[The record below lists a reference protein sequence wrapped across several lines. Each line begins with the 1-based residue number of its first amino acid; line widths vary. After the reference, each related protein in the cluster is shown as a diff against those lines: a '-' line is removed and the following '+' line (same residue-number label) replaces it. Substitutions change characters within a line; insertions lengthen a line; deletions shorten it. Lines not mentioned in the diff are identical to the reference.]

1 MRTLALVVAVLA
13 RFAVDAVAQPAP
25 AERPAPSKEQ
35 KLPPPPEPSVEAEP
49 TVRAREK
56 LGGAADE
63 AVGATPEVDRPHEVP
78 GETIVVTGLRL
89 PRPVRDV
96 PAAITVIGRSELER
110 TPHRLADDVLRTL
123 PSVGTFRRGSSLTAD
138 PTSQG
143 VNLRGVGSSAVS
155 RGLVLRDGVPLN
167 DPYGGW
173 VYWRAISPLGVER
186 VEVAPSGASALFGDF
201 ALGGVVQ
208 MISRP
213 IEDRSLAALLSGGT
227 QQTGRVAVR
236 ATDRFGAFGIALD
249 AEAFHS
255 DGYTPIVPAQRGPI
269 DGDAASSHGVVGARV
284 EYVRGNSTVHASAR
298 WFRQALDAGTQLT
311 TADVRTLSFGAG
323 YALERE
329 ASTLT
334 IEVFG
339 GDHLFEQDR
348 ARVTPD
354 RTSATLAT
362 QQRTP
367 SNNQGAFVTYA
378 TKLGERHTL
387 LVGIDGRRV
396 EGTATDTLSPP
407 VVEADT
413 LVERSAGGEQ
423 LFGGLFVEDAF
434 QLSEAL
440 DLAAAI
446 RIDGWQNRSGE
457 LAMTRGNG
465 ETTVMALAGSSDL
478 QIDPRFGILGRVSK
492 ELALRA
498 SVYRAF
504 RAPTLNELYRPFQVG
519 TVLTAANAALEPET
533 LWGAEAGPQ
542 IVVSGIVVRA
552 TGFYNRLEDAI
563 GNVTLA
569 EPLPSGATRQ
579 RRNFGTA
586 RIAGLELDASWRPTR
601 AWTFAIAHTFMDAK
615 VVEAPS
621 QPELV
626 GKWLAHAPRHR
637 MTASATYDNAAIAT
651 VTAQVRYLGRQFEDD
666 LDTLPIGAVALVD
679 ARVARVIGA
688 GITAFVSGENLFD
701 RRYLVGRAGVDT
713 LGPPRTLEIGIVLDA
728 K

>member
-1 MRTLALVVAVLA
+1 MRTLLVVTAALA
-13 RFAVDAVAQPAP
+13 CISLDAKAQPAP
-25 AERPAPSKEQ
+25 PRS
-35 KLPPPPEPSVEAEP
+35 PEPSEPPERPEPRDEPESSASSQPAKPSEQPHEAAG
-49 TVRAREK
+49 T
-56 LGGAADE
+56 AA
-63 AVGATPEVDRPHEVP
+63 GATTAQPREVA

-96 PAAITVIGRSELER
+96 PAAITVIGRPELER
-110 TPHRLADDVLRTL
+110 TPHRLTDDLLRTL
-123 PSVGTFRRGSSLTAD
+123 PSVGTFRRGSSSAAD

-143 VNLRGVGSSAVS
+143 VTLRGVGSSAVS

-167 DPYGGW
+167 DPFGGW

-186 VEVAPSGASALFGDF
+186 IEVAPSGASALFGDF

-213 IEDRSLAALLSGGT
+213 IEDRTLTALLSGGT
-227 QQTGRVAVR
+227 QRTGRAAVR

-249 AEAFHS
+249 GEAFYS
-255 DGYTPIVPAQRGPI
+255 EGYEPIVPEQRGPI
-269 DGDAASSHGVVGARV
+269 DGDAASSHGVAGARV
-284 EYVRGNSTVHASAR
+284 EYARGGSTAHAFAR
-298 WFRQALDAGTQLT
+298 WFRESLDAGTQFT

-323 YALERE
+323 YKLERE
-329 ASTLT
+329 AGTLT

-348 ARVTPD
+348 ARVAAD
-354 RTSATLAT
+354 RTTATLAT

-367 SNNQGAFVTYA
+367 SNNQGAFVTYS
-378 TKLGERHTL
+378 TTLGERHTL

-396 EGTATDTLSPP
+396 SGTATDALSPP
-407 VVEADT
+407 MIEDDT

-423 LFGGLFVEDAF
+423 LFGGLFVEDAI
-434 QLSEAL
+434 AL
-440 DLAAAI
+440 TRAIDLAAAI

-457 LAMTRGNG
+457 LAIARGSG
-465 ETTVMALAGSSDL
+465 ETTVMELADSSEL
-478 QIDPRFGILGRVSK
+478 QIDPRIGILGRVSK

-519 TVLTAANAALEPET
+519 TVLTAANAALGPET

-569 EPLPSGATRQ
+569 EPLPGGAMRQ

-586 RIAGLELDASWRPTR
+586 RIAGLELEASWRPTS
-601 AWTFAIAHTFMDAK
+601 AWTLAIAHTFMDAK
-615 VVEAPS
+615 VIEAPG

-626 GKWLAHAPRHR
+626 DKRLAHDPQHR
-637 MTASATYDNAAIAT
+637 MTVSVTYDSAALAT

-666 LDTLPIGAVALVD
+666 LNTLPIGAVALVD
-679 ARVARVIGA
+679 ARIARAVGA

-713 LGPPRTLEIGIVLDA
+713 LGPPRTIELGVVFET